1 MFRFR
6 LHTVLDLRR
15 AERDERRSEL
25 AKALRAAEVL
35 ADRRRQL
42 ADEMN
47 DNQQLARKISAPG
60 SGNVD
65 RMVHVHRYEAILKG
79 TLTQLLI
86 QEKQIAAEVERRTL
100 VLIEADRQVR
110 VLEKLEERQRG
121 EYLRGQERLEMKQLD
136 EAAAHG
142 YLRQQNELAREGSP

>member
-6 LHTVLDLRR
+6 LTAVLDLRR
-15 AERDERRSEL
+15 AERDERRAEL

-42 ADEMN
+42 AEEMS
-47 DNQQLARKISAPG
+47 DNLELARKIAAPG
-60 SGNVD
+60 AANVD

-79 TLTQLLI
+79 TLAQLVI
-86 QEKQIAAEVERRTL
+86 QEKQVAAEVERRTQ

-110 VLEKLEERQRG
+110 VLEKLEERQRA
-121 EYLRGQERLEMKQLD
+121 EYLRGQERLEMKELD

-142 YLRQQNELAREGSP
+142 FLRQQHELAREGAP